1 MTGILLHLSE
11 LMLPLINFFI
21 RDRRI
26 YVRKCV
32 YSIVIIAIF
41 SNLPWMFSTSFRE
54 AAQKIYI
61 PTNSKC
67 PVQGDPCPL
76 GKWKF
81 LLGKNEYARNVQK
94 RKNMNTR
101 HFQNCFVR
109 VSPNTYS
116 FLKIF
121 RFFLHNIYFLKNHP
135 FRVFPPGEPRLHQ
148 LGEVR
153 H

>member
-1 MTGILLHLSE
+1 MTGILLHLTEHASSDQLFHSE
-11 LMLPLINFFI
+11 STDICSEMCLYIA
-21 RDRRI
+21 
-26 YVRKCV
+26 
-32 YSIVIIAIF
+32 IIAIF

-101 HFQNCFVR
+101 HFQNIFVR

-116 FLKIF
+116 FLKIQIF
-121 RFFLHNIYFLKNHP
+121 SSQYLFFAKSSFSGLST
-135 FRVFPPGEPRLHQ
+135 RRTSVTSAW
-148 LGEVR
+148 
-153 H
+153 